1 MEVSGLIFRILQY
14 ITGLWDGK
22 PWANLTSHK
31 ELFQPQES
39 WIVAQVGVCHFMFS
53 LGPLLLIPFRN
64 INHAL
69 HRSLKKLL
77 FKEVP
82 CLTITGHRFERSWW
96 NVSLTFDYFAAVYC
110 TLMFLLVCMCT
121 SDITVE
127 WYKIPLQR
135 STTWCHLVMGHTVIT
150 CHQLTLW

>member
-1 MEVSGLIFRILQY
+1 MKSRAYFQNFTVYHRALRCKTLSQPHFSQGTIS
-14 ITGLWDGK
+14 
-22 PWANLTSHK
+22 TSR
-31 ELFQPQES
+31 S
-39 WIVAQVGVCHFMFS
+39 RIVAQVGVCHFMFS
-53 LGPLLLIPFRN
+53 LIPFRN

-82 CLTITGHRFERSWW
+82 CLTIAGHMFERSWW
-96 NVSLTFDYFAAVYC
+96 NVSLKFDYFAAVYC

-121 SDITVE
+121 SDITVG